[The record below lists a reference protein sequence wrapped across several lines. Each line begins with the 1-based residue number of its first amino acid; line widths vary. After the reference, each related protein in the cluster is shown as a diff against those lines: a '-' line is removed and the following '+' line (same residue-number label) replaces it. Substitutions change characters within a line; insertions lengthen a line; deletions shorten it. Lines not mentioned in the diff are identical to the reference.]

1 VIPYI
6 SPTIGICHVT
16 KVIDGDT
23 LVCDRLKV
31 RACGIDSPEK
41 SQPFGKAATDKLTQ
55 LALNKNVRLVS
66 NSTDTY
72 GRIVAEVWLN
82 NRLLNAEM
90 LRAGLAYTYGSCP
103 TQKTVL
109 INAEKSA
116 IANKFGIWQSEQIKP
131 WIYRKSRKLRL

>member
-1 VIPYI
+1 MTPYI
-6 SPTIGICHVT
+6 TPTPGICHVT

-23 LVCDRLKV
+23 LVCDRFKIRLN
-31 RACGIDSPEK
+31 CIDAPEK
-41 SQPFGKAATDKLTQ
+41 PQPFGKGATDKLTQ

-66 NSTDTY
+66 NSIDIF
-72 GRIVAEVWLN
+72 GRLVAEVWLN

-103 TQKTVL
+103 MQKTVL

-116 IANKFGIWQSEQIKP
+116 IANKFGVWQSEQIKP
-131 WIYRKSRKLRL
+131 WIYRRKK